1 MSEHRGSC
9 TLLYELLSVCAS
21 FPYNISQILCY
32 LQQVR
37 PFCEEQWEVLATLLQ
52 ELDGSHEDSAI
63 EEAS

>member
-1 MSEHRGSC
+1 MSSPTTIAPFAERA
-9 TLLYELLSVCAS
+9 T
-21 FPYNISQILCY
+21 
-32 LQQVR
+32 QVR